1 MNTLVRSATT
11 SLSRRLNGYEA
22 LDHYCDAFNRPEN
35 LGGRTPASKPRNVH
49 ASTTHPA
56 GMASLGY
63 RIAKAKQ
70 RQIFLQSYKLASRS
84 KLRRSRSG
92 KLKKVVVKVRTIVVS
107 LVSFLRLGTSRS
119 CSSRSAI
126 SISIS
131 SPIRFGKCC

>member
-22 LDHYCDAFNRPEN
+22 LDHYYDAFNRPEN

-92 KLKKVVVKVRTIVVS
+92 KLKKVVVKCYISLSHRSVRTDIPTHLS
-107 LVSFLRLGTSRS
+107 LSDGHLISLRRA
-119 CSSRSAI
+119 C
-126 SISIS
+126 
-131 SPIRFGKCC
+131 